1 MLYYTQYQTD
11 ITMNTNLNHLF
22 RKQPDRESNQPFA
35 EKQMDAQQKEPGTPS
50 PDEPSVPESPNE
62 NPNPTSPEPG
72 IDEPGLDDP
81 TRIDDEPP
89 IFNNY

>member
-1 MLYYTQYQTD
+1 
-11 ITMNTNLNHLF
+11 MNTIQKHQFWQQSEN
-22 RKQPDRESNQPFA
+22 ESNQPFSGIQI
-35 EKQMDAQQKEPGTPS
+35 EDPQEEPGTPI
-50 PDEPSVPESPNE
+50 PDEPTVPEQPDE

-72 IDEPGLDDP
+72 IDEPEKDDP

>member
-1 MLYYTQYQTD
+1 MDTTQKHQ
-11 ITMNTNLNHLF
+11 F
-22 RKQPDRESNQPFA
+22 RQQSDNEFNQSFA
-35 EKQMDAQQKEPGTPS
+35 GKQMEDPQEEPETPI
-50 PDEPSVPESPNE
+50 PDEPTLPATPDE

-72 IDEPGLDDP
+72 IDEPEKDDP

>member
-1 MLYYTQYQTD
+1 MYTNQKQ
-11 ITMNTNLNHLF
+11 LF
-22 RKQPDRESNQPFA
+22 RQQADNESTQPFSG
-35 EKQMDAQQKEPGTPS
+35 KQMKDPQEEPGTPIH
-50 PDEPSVPESPNE
+50 DEPTVPEEPNK

-72 IDEPGLDDP
+72 IDEPEKDDP